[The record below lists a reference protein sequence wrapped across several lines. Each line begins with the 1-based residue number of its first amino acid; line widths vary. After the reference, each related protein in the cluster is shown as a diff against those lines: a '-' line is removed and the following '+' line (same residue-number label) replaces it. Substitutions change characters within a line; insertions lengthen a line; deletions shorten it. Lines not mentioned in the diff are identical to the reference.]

1 MQVSTAPS
9 EPSSPRP
16 PKHHVGGG
24 STASAAT
31 VVVASCRKSGGEGG
45 ESGGEGGGVGLSV
58 RRHSVIC
65 SSKVG
70 GDCSSSA
77 ARAIC
82 SANVG
87 ERGDSSSTTGA
98 TVLQTGVGSVGGGAT
113 EMGDSFF
120 VARCGV
126 AAYAD
131 CSLSATI
138 DGVGT
143 RRQTIDGVE
152 DPEAAQSYLYPSAFS
167 FWPSNQ

>member
-1 MQVSTAPS
+1 MSVQVGVHSSS

-24 STASAAT
+24 SASSAAPV

-70 GDCSSSA
+70 DRCSSA

-82 SANVG
+82 SANDG

-98 TVLQTGVGSVGGGAT
+98 TVLQTGVSVGGGAT
-113 EMGDSFF
+113 EIGDSFF
-120 VARCGV
+120 RC
-126 AAYAD
+126 AM
-131 CSLSATI
+131 
-138 DGVGT
+138 
-143 RRQTIDGVE
+143 RRGLMWALLIC
-152 DPEAAQSYLYPSAFS
+152 
-167 FWPSNQ
+167 